1 MVSVSFIKSGIN
13 AVSQVKRPNVFKRL
27 YNAIPSLETTSDKF
41 ISHVENFGR
50 KCTSA
55 HQRGILGVTALFT
68 QPFIDAHNKSV
79 DEKTKKYSVART
91 IAKIIAGTLTGV
103 AIRYGC
109 IKAMN
114 WKPFLPKKW
123 NAPNITDD
131 MRAQY
136 KNAMGTIVSLVVM
149 LFTNF
154 LIDAPLTKFLTNV
167 MTGNSDLKGDK
178 K

>member
-1 MVSVSFIKSGIN
+1 MVSVNPLQNRIIASTPFKM
-13 AVSQVKRPNVFKRL
+13 PNILKKA
-27 YNAIPSLETTSDKF
+27 YNALPSFETASDKF
-41 ISHVENFGR
+41 MTHVENFGQ

-55 HQRGILGVTALFT
+55 HQRGILGATALLT

-79 DEKTKKYSVART
+79 DDKTRKYSVART
-91 IAKIIAGTLTGV
+91 IAKIVAGTMTGV

-109 IKAMN
+109 IKAMGC
-114 WKPFLPKKW
+114 KPFLPKKW
-123 NAPNITDD
+123 EGLAKETQ
-131 MRAQY
+131 AQY

-167 MTGNSDLKGDK
+167 MTDLPKPDKGAEK
-178 K
+178 

>member
-1 MVSVSFIKSGIN
+1 MVSVSSINNIISTASSGL
-13 AVSQVKRPNVFKRL
+13 KKPNVFKRL
-27 YNAIPSLETTSDKF
+27 YNKLPNWEVTSDKLLT
-41 ISHVENFGR
+41 HVENFGK

-55 HQRGILGVTALFT
+55 HQRGILGATALLT
-68 QPFIDAHNKSV
+68 QPFIDARNKDV
-79 DEKTKKYSVART
+79 DEKTRKYSVART

-114 WKPFLPKKW
+114 WKPFLPSRWQSLTK
-123 NAPNITDD
+123 DVQD
-131 MRAQY
+131 QY

-167 MTGNSDLKGDK
+167 MTQNQKGDK